1 MTMGNDRYRPQ
12 PHGVRAAL
20 PARRHR
26 AVPGQ
31 PRRAG
36 TTMPLSPLPLL
47 TLSFVLGLRHA
58 LDVDHLAAVST
69 IVSQRR
75 GVWRSSLA
83 GAVWGLGHTVA
94 LVAMA
99 LIVVAL
105 RTRIPP
111 FLAQLLELAVALMLI
126 GLGAQVL
133 WTLAR
138 GGTLHH
144 HVHAHGGIVHV
155 HPHLHAVH
163 HGSAVHHVAHGGAAT
178 MHDGGSWR
186 RPLIVGLVHG
196 LAGSAGLM
204 MVGVATLPSR
214 ALALVYVF
222 VFGLGSIGGMVGMST
237 LLGVPLAFAAER
249 FAGAVRA
256 IRVGTAL
263 ASVTVGFVSA
273 WQIGV
278 AAGVLL

>member
-1 MTMGNDRYRPQ
+1 
-12 PHGVRAAL
+12 
-20 PARRHR
+20 
-26 AVPGQ
+26 
-31 PRRAG
+31 
-36 TTMPLSPLPLL
+36 MPLSPLPLL
-47 TLSFVLGLRHA
+47 ALSFVLGLRHA

-83 GAVWGLGHTVA
+83 GGVWGLGHTVA
-94 LVAMA
+94 LMMTA
-99 LIVVAL
+99 LVVVAL
-105 RTRIPP
+105 RTEIPP
-111 FLAQLLELAVALMLI
+111 ALAQLLELAVALMLI

-144 HVHAHGGIVHV
+144 HVHAHGGVVHV
-155 HPHLHAVH
+155 HPHLHGVH
-163 HGSAVHHVAHGGAAT
+163 HGSAAHHVEHGGAAAT
-178 MHDGGSWR
+178 HDDGGSWR

-204 MVGVATLPSR
+204 MVGVATIPSR
-214 ALALVYVF
+214 ALALVYVL

-237 LLGVPLAFAAER
+237 LLGLPLALAAER
-249 FAGAVRA
+249 FAGVVRAVRL
-256 IRVGTAL
+256 GTAL
-263 ASVTVGFVSA
+263 ASVTVGIVSA
-273 WQIGV
+273 WQVGV